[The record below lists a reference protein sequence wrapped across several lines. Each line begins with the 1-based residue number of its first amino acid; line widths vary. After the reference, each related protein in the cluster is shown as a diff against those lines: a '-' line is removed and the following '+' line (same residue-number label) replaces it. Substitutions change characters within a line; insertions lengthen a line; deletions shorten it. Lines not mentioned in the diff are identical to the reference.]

1 MVSLKLLSILI
12 FLSTSLYA
20 DIKFGSY
27 NIRTF
32 DKHSSSTNK
41 TELRR
46 IIEDADFDFFGV
58 QEIVNADSFKKF
70 IQDNFSEYSVIL
82 STCGGAGKQKLGFV
96 YNHRIFKLLKIA
108 EDDTLSDVKSQKRC
122 DSLRPA
128 MVGDFQIKSS
138 KKKFTAIAV
147 HLKAGSGSRN
157 YSRRNTQ
164 YGILSDMVQSF
175 KRSGKKNIIL
185 MGDFN
190 TTGYDLKDDDYK
202 NFRSF
207 INSSDLNTS
216 ARYIQCTA
224 YWGGSDYNDNI
235 EESSTLDHLIY
246 TDNFLDHK
254 SLSFDVKAHCSKVK
268 CRDTYE
274 TSLGVSYQEVS
285 DHCPIELAVH
295 E

>member
-12 FLSTSLYA
+12 FLSTSIYA
-20 DIKFGSY
+20 DVKFGSY

-32 DKHSSSTNK
+32 DKNSSSTNK
-41 TELRR
+41 IELRK
-46 IIEDADFDFFGV
+46 IIENADFDFFGV

-70 IQDNFSEYSVIL
+70 IQENFNEYSVIL

-96 YNHRIFKLLKIA
+96 YNHRKFKLLKIT
-108 EDDTLSDVKSQKRC
+108 EDDSLSDVKNERC

-138 KKKFTAIAV
+138 KKKFTAIVV

-157 YSRRNTQ
+157 YARRNTQ
-164 YGILSDMVQSF
+164 YGILSDMVERF
-175 KRSGKKNIIL
+175 KKSGKKNIIL

-190 TTGYDLKDDDYK
+190 TTGYDHMDDDYK

-207 INSSDLNTS
+207 INAGNLNTS
-216 ARYIQCTA
+216 ARYIQCTS
-224 YWGGSDYNDNI
+224 YWGGADYNDNI
-235 EESSTLDHLIY
+235 EESSTLDHIIY
-246 TDNFLDHK
+246 TDNFLDHSK
-254 SLSFDVKAHCSKVK
+254 LSFEVRAHCQKAK

-285 DHCPIELAVH
+285 DHCPIELSVH